1 MSKGSRPRTYGKQY
15 EQNFEEIFKKQSG
28 LAWAKELGLRFAPV
42 AWEGDSFSKT
52 EISKSK
58 FYELYNQSL

>member
-1 MSKGSRPRTYGKQY
+1 MSKGSRLRTYGKQY
-15 EQNFEEIFKKQSG
+15 EKNFDAIFRKQSG

-42 AWEGDSFSKT
+42 AWEGDSFSKI
-52 EISKSK
+52 EISKSR